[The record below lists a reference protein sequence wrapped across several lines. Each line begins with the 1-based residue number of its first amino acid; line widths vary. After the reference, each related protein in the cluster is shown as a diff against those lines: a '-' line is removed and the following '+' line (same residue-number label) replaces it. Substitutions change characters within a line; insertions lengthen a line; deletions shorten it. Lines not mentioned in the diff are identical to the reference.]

1 MNLYIIVEGRRT
13 EKKVYPEWFNFLIPE
28 LNRVNWAFEA
38 THNNYFLFN
47 GNGFPSLLHN
57 HLSNS
62 IKEIN
67 DLKIFNYLVLF
78 LYVDETSVE
87 FRINEVNK

>member
-47 GNGFPSLLHN
+47 GNVFHSLLHN
-57 HLSNS
+57 
-62 IKEIN
+62 
-67 DLKIFNYLVLF
+67 F
-78 LYVDETSVE
+78 LYGTGFLYTELDPLQSARLP
-87 FRINEVNK
+87 FP